1 MARIP
6 LTRPVLER
14 LADRFRALGECNR
27 LTVLSVLRAGERTVS
42 ELMEETGLG
51 QANLSK
57 HLAVL
62 HAQGFVARRRE
73 GIHVVYALADEDV
86 FRICDILCSGLE
98 REARDWSGV
107 LQGAIGRVRGH
118 GRTTNSAAAR
128 VRAAGAARSTGGAG
142 KAAGSESKRTRRST

>member
-1 MARIP
+1 MARLA

-14 LADRFRALGECNR
+14 LAERFRALGESNR
-27 LTVLSVLRAGERTVS
+27 LTILSALRPGERTVS

-73 GIHVVYALADEDV
+73 GVHVIYALADADV
-86 FRICDILCSGLE
+86 FRICDILCGGLE
-98 REARDWSGV
+98 REARDWSG
-107 LQGAIGRVRGH
+107 LLEAGR
-118 GRTTNSAAAR
+118 AAAR
-128 VRAAGAARSTGGAG
+128 PARAAGRPSGRRAG
-142 KAAGSESKRTRRST
+142 RATRQG